1 MAQCP
6 PPYANEYNTAVYI
19 LLATPPCNP
28 TLKTIGFYA
37 KLTLLTTCHC
47 RGGQPLPLFVKFNSG
62 ATAAVPE

>member
-37 KLTLLTTCHC
+37 KLTLLATCHC
-47 RGGQPLPLFVKFNSG
+47 RGGQPLLY
-62 ATAAVPE
+62 